1 MSLGS
6 QDPGAGV
13 GTEDLSQ
20 GSEVFLAILTPHC
33 GQGTLGGSQ
42 HLDWAIQLN
51 QDAHLMSRDADE
63 QSPARDKEVQLHP
76 EAL

>member
-1 MSLGS
+1 MEM
-6 QDPGAGV
+6 
-13 GTEDLSQ
+13 EDLSQ

-42 HLDWAIQLN
+42 HLVWAIQPD
-51 QDAHLMSRDADE
+51 QDAHLSGMLVNRV
-63 QSPARDKEVQLHP
+63 RKVQLCP

>member
-6 QDPGAGV
+6 QDPGAGMEM
-13 GTEDLSQ
+13 EDLSQ

-33 GQGTLGGSQ
+33 GQGTLEGSQ
-42 HLDWAIQLN
+42 YLIWAIQLN
-51 QDAHLMSRDADE
+51 QDAHLSGMLVSRV
-63 QSPARDKEVQLHP
+63 KKVQLYP